1 MAQIIF
7 MIKSVFSFLLLLAFS
22 VAHAQ
27 LQPVVWSFG
36 AKKTA
41 DRTYEVEIKATIKE
55 GWHLFSQNQPADAI
69 AIPTAFIINPNPL
82 LIRKGAIRE
91 VGKLEKYKDKTLGVT
106 AYQYSGQVLFVQT
119 VVLKA
124 KAKTVFAGSVEFQ
137 TCDDEKCLPPQ
148 KVNFS
153 IPLQ

>member
-1 MAQIIF
+1 MKKWLILFAG
-7 MIKSVFSFLLLLAFS
+7 LLINHLGW
-22 VAHAQ
+22 AQ
-27 LQPVVWSFG
+27 LQPVVWTFG

-41 DRTYEVEIKATIKE
+41 DRAYEIEIKANIKD
-55 GWHLFSQNQPADAI
+55 GWHLFSQTQPADAI
-69 AIPTAFIINPNPL
+69 ALPTVFVINPNPL
-82 LIRKGAIRE
+82 LIRNGSLRE

-106 AYQYSGQVLFVQT
+106 AYQYAGQVRFVQT
-119 VVLKA
+119 VTLKA
-124 KAKTVFAGSVEFQ
+124 KAKTVFSGTVEFQ

>member
-1 MAQIIF
+1 MKNWLILFAG
-7 MIKSVFSFLLLLAFS
+7 LLVGQLS
-22 VAHAQ
+22 WSQ

-41 DRTYEVEIKATIKE
+41 DRTYEIEIKATIKP
-55 GWHLFSQNQPADAI
+55 GWHLFSQTQPADAI
-69 AIPTAFIINPNPL
+69 ALPTVFVVNPNPL
-82 LIRKGAIRE
+82 LLRKGSLRE

-106 AYQYSGQVLFVQT
+106 AYQYADQVRFVQT
-119 VVLKA
+119 VTLKA
-124 KAKTVFAGSVEFQ
+124 KAKTLFAGTVEFQ

-148 KVNFS
+148 KINFS

>member
-1 MAQIIF
+1 MK
-7 MIKSVFSFLLLLAFS
+7 KSVFSFLLLVAFS
-22 VAHAQ
+22 VAQAQ
-27 LQPVVWSFG
+27 LQPVIWSYG

-41 DRTYEVEIKATIKE
+41 DRTYEVEIKAIIKA
-55 GWHLFSQNQPADAI
+55 GWHLFSQTQPADAI
-69 AIPTAFIINPNPL
+69 AIPTTFSINPNPL
-82 LIRKGAIRE
+82 LIRKGTLRE
-91 VGKLEKYKDKTLGVT
+91 IGKLEKYKDKTFGVT
-106 AYQYSGQVLFVQT
+106 AYQYSGQVRFAQT
-119 VVLKA
+119 IVLKA

>member
-1 MAQIIF
+1 MRRSLFVFILIITAAV
-7 MIKSVFSFLLLLAFS
+7 SR
-22 VAHAQ
+22 AQ
-27 LQPVVWSFG
+27 LQPVVWTYG

-55 GWHLFSQNQPADAI
+55 GWHLFSQTQPADAI
-69 AIPTAFIINPNPL
+69 AIPIAFAINPNPL
-82 LIRKGAIRE
+82 LIRKGALRE
-91 VGKLEKYKDKTLGVT
+91 IGKLEKYKDKTLGVT
-106 AYQYSGQVLFVQT
+106 AYQYAGQVRFVQT
-119 VVLKA
+119 VMLKA
-124 KAKTVFAGSVEFQ
+124 KARTVFAGTVEFQ